1 MSLQSKHR
9 NLLFLAASVA
19 VLTACGAEEISSPG
33 SGGNINITNNTPP
46 PPPPPPPPAV
56 TLVTPAAG
64 CPTID
69 DPAGLKDLGTITGP
83 TGTYRNCELPARIT
97 RSSRLTKIPGLL
109 YSLGGRVDVG
119 TDLGAAP
126 VAGQTSIT
134 LRIDPGVIIFGST
147 GVSWL
152 AVNRGHRIN
161 AVGTAS
167 SPIVFTSRDN
177 VLGLANDDSQG
188 QWGGVVLL
196 GRAPITDC
204 TVAPNAT
211 PGSVNCERQT
221 EGAVDPAYYGGATP
235 TDNSGTMKYVQIRY
249 SGYVLSGNSELQA
262 LTTGGVG
269 SGTVIEYVQSHNSSD
284 DGLEFFGGTHN
295 AKYFVITGADDDNI
309 DLDTGYRGLIQYV
322 IGVQKTSGAA
332 DSMIELDSTN
342 ALENQTPRTFMRL
355 ANFTLV
361 HRNPASGNG
370 AAMRL
375 RGGAD
380 ATLINGVVTSPMACL
395 RMDGAN
401 MLSTDAAIDKIGPPV
416 FRSVAMQCGP
426 TPFSGSSGL
435 TAQQVSDTF
444 NVAANNNTSTF
455 TATLTGG
462 FVNGAN
468 ETGRT
473 AMDPKTVNAGFDT
486 TTYIGAVK
494 DANDTWY
501 AGWTCN
507 SATANFGST
516 SKSCTTLP
524 SL

>member
-1 MSLQSKHR
+1 MILQAKHR

-46 PPPPPPPPAV
+46 PPPPPPPPTV
-56 TLVTPAAG
+56 TLVTPAPG

-119 TDLGAAP
+119 ADLGAAAAP
-126 VAGQTSIT
+126 GQTAIT
-134 LRIDPGVIIFGST
+134 LTIDPGVVIFGST

-161 AVGTAS
+161 AVGTAA

-177 VLGLANDDSQG
+177 ILGLATDDSQG

-342 ALENQTPRTFMRL
+342 ALENQTPRTWMRI

-361 HRNPASGNG
+361 HKNPATGNG
-370 AAMRL
+370 AAMRF

-380 ATLINGVVTSPMACL
+380 ATMVNGVVTSPMACL

-401 MLSTDAAIDKIGPPV
+401 MLTTDAAIDKVGPPV
-416 FRSVAMQCGP
+416 FRSVAMQCGA

-455 TATLTGG
+455 TATLSNV

-468 ETGRT
+468 ETART
-473 AMDPKTVNAGFDT
+473 AADPKTVAAGFDT

-516 SKSCTTLP
+516 SKSCTSLP